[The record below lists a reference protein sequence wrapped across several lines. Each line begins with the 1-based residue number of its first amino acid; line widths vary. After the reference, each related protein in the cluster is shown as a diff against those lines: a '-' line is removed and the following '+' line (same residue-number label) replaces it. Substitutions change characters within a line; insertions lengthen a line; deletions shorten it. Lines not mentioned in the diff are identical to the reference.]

1 MCSSD
6 LFNLHNGSGNGHGH
20 GFGLQQ
26 QQQQH
31 AFIKHS
37 QYHFDHVFDE
47 DSSQEDVYQA
57 TVAPLLGSLLDGI
70 HVTVFAYGATG
81 SGKTYSMIGTMEA
94 PGIMLRAV
102 EEVFVS
108 LEKRETHAEVN

>member
-1 MCSSD
+1 MVLVSFESYN
-6 LFNLHNGSGNGHGH
+6 FNLHNGSAAP
-20 GFGLQQ
+20 
-26 QQQQH
+26 QQQH

-47 DSSQEDVYQA
+47 DSRQEDVYQA
-57 TVAPLLGSLLDGI
+57 IVAPLLGSLLDGI

-81 SGKTYSMIGTMEA
+81 SGKTYSMFGTMEA

-102 EEVFVS
+102 EDVFVS
-108 LEKRETHAEVN
+108 VEKRGAHAEVN